1 MILKK
6 SIFFIFLS
14 LLIFYNYS
22 FSQNSIY
29 TDQDCLSCHGKS
41 DIFQITKDGKV
52 RSLFVD
58 PEEWAQDIHHKGNMT
73 CVDCHTYSN
82 PYVHF
87 REGVVDVDCA
97 RCHPQ
102 DAEEYQKN
110 IHLTFAV
117 PSANK
122 ELPLCF
128 HCHTKHHVLLH
139 DDPLSSI
146 HEKNIG
152 ETCGLCHPEVM
163 IKGILKGSSLWK
175 ISGHRKGDLAEKFDM
190 EVCINCHYDD
200 SAHSTRSDVKDFC
213 SRCHDYRSKA
223 SFLMGSTHID
233 SIRSAWLNYV
243 GSGLVIFFLIGAF
256 VSIGY
261 KSRKGIINSIK
272 TWHARMRTEDKEV
285 EEKKQAAQLQGPEES
300 NQQNNE

>member
-102 DAEEYQKN
+102 DAEEYPFN
-110 IHLTFAV
+110 
-117 PSANK
+117 
-122 ELPLCF
+122 LC
-128 HCHTKHHVLLH
+128 
-139 DDPLSSI
+139 
-146 HEKNIG
+146 
-152 ETCGLCHPEVM
+152 
-163 IKGILKGSSLWK
+163 
-175 ISGHRKGDLAEKFDM
+175 
-190 EVCINCHYDD
+190 
-200 SAHSTRSDVKDFC
+200 C
-213 SRCHDYRSKA
+213 SFSK
-223 SFLMGSTHID
+223 
-233 SIRSAWLNYV
+233 
-243 GSGLVIFFLIGAF
+243 
-256 VSIGY
+256 
-261 KSRKGIINSIK
+261 
-272 TWHARMRTEDKEV
+272 
-285 EEKKQAAQLQGPEES
+285 
-300 NQQNNE
+300 